1 MSKEPANYS
10 ELPRMIKP
18 MLARVRSELFN
29 CDKHLF
35 EVKWDGNRC
44 LSFIEEGRLR
54 LQNRHLMNIGDR
66 YPELACLKDLPAGT
80 VIDGEIVMLE
90 HGRPSFQKLQ
100 QRDHLRDLTKI
111 EILSKRMLVRLMAFD
126 LLYVR
131 GRRITGWP
139 LSERRQRLI
148 ELVGRLGHPLLIVP
162 GCVIGHGME
171 FFAGIVRHRLEGMMA
186 KRLDSPYLIGKR
198 SSDWLKIKV
207 AHTADFEVIGCI
219 PMRREKAVRA
229 LLLGERVQGRLVY
242 KGKVSSGL
250 TRRQRQDLMAELA
263 KAPKLQEPV
272 DCPSGSI
279 CRLAGWRCRVRYF
292 GLTEMGRL
300 RSPTAEAIQG
310 P

>member
-1 MSKEPANYS
+1 MSKEPANHS

-18 MLARVRSELFN
+18 MLAQARSEPFN

-35 EVKWDGNRC
+35 EVKWDGTRC
-44 LSFIEEGRLR
+44 IGFIEDGRLR

-66 YPELACLKDLPAGT
+66 YPELACLRGLPAGT
-80 VIDGEIVMLE
+80 VIDGEIVVLR

-100 QRDHLRDLTKI
+100 QRDHLQDPTRI
-111 EILSKRMLVRLMAFD
+111 EILSRRMPVRLMAFD

-131 GRRITGWP
+131 GRRITQQP
-139 LSERRQRLI
+139 LVERRQRLI

-162 GCVIGHGME
+162 DCIVGHGVD

-186 KRLDSPYLIGKR
+186 KRIDSPYLISKR

-207 AHTADFEVIGCI
+207 AHTADFEVIGYV
-219 PMRREKAVRA
+219 PTRSEKAVRA
-229 LLLGERVQGRLVY
+229 LMLGERVQGRLVY

-250 TRRQRQDLMAELA
+250 TRRQRQDFLAELA
-263 KAPKLQEPV
+263 KAPKLQELL

-279 CRLAGWRCRVRYF
+279 CRLPGWRCRVRYF
-292 GLTEMGRL
+292 GLTEMGHL
-300 RSPTAEAIQG
+300 RSPTFKSLI
-310 P
+310 